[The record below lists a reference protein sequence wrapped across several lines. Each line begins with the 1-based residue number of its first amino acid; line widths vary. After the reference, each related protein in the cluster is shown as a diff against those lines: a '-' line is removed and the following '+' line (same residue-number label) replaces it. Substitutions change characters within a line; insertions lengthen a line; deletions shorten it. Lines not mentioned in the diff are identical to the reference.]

1 MEIIKRT
8 KRLLRDKPARLSSNR
23 DIQKMA
29 RDIAKQAPKP
39 DDSKVVVSFNASTRL
54 TGMSLNAAFGLL
66 TGWSLRL
73 QGVRV
78 VNAVC
83 RRAMARCVLGTD
95 KDDVYKMP
103 PCQSCLQQSSVF
115 FNRSSLLYL
124 DSVESLPLAK
134 DLKDTSLYRLMKF
147 HYEGLPLGELCL
159 PSMRW
164 VLRRHHLIDDEA
176 TKVLYRYFILS
187 AYKVAVQ
194 FIEVFSQARPDAMLV
209 FNGMQFPEATARWV
223 ARQEGIPVVSH
234 EVGLRPLSAFLTLG
248 DATAYPV
255 EISDDFQLSPE
266 QNQRLDEYLS
276 NRFKG
281 NFSMAGVEFWP
292 EMQGLSAELVE
303 KMDAYKQVVP
313 IFTNVIF
320 DTSQPHANVLFKD
333 MFTWLDDVLVV
344 IKAHPETL
352 FVIRAHPDESRPGKA
367 SRESVMEW
375 VQKKQVE
382 ALENVIFFSP
392 DDYFSSYE
400 MIKRAKFVMIY
411 NSTIGLEASVMGAPV
426 LCAGKARFTQLKT
439 VFFPPSK
446 AAYLQTLSEFLAVD
460 EIHIPDEHR
469 ENARRFLFYQLY
481 RTSLP
486 FDRFIEPDNIWP
498 GYVKLKEFTWQDLLP
513 ENSTTLRVITE
524 GLLGGKDFLL
534 PEA

>member
-1 MEIIKRT
+1 MNLVDRT
-8 KRLLRDKPARLSSNR
+8 KRFIKDKPARLTINR
-23 DIQKMA
+23 EIQKMA
-29 RDIAKQAPKP
+29 KLIAKKALKP

-83 RRAMARCVLGTD
+83 RRAMPRCVLGTD

-115 FNRSSLLYL
+115 FNRSSVMWLEPI
-124 DSVESLPLAK
+124 DCIPLAK
-134 DLKDTSLYRLMKF
+134 ALQDTSLYKLMNF
-147 HYEGLPLGELCL
+147 HFEGLPLGELCL

-164 VLRRHHLIDDEA
+164 VLRRHHLQDDE
-176 TKVLYRYFILS
+176 KSKILYRYYILS

-194 FIEVFSQARPDAMLV
+194 FIDVFSQAHPDALLV

-223 ARQEGIPVVSH
+223 ARHEGIPVVSH
-234 EVGLRPLSAFLTLG
+234 EVGLRPLSAFFTLG
-248 DATAYPV
+248 EATAYPV

-266 QNQRLDEYLS
+266 QNQRLDDYLS

-292 EMQGLSAELVE
+292 EMQGLSADFLE
-303 KMDAYKQVVP
+303 KMDAHKQVVP

-320 DTSQPHANVLFKD
+320 DTSQPHANVLFTD
-333 MFTWLDDVLVV
+333 MFTWLDDVLTV
-344 IKAHPETL
+344 IKSHPDTL

-367 SRESVMEW
+367 SRESVMDW
-375 VQKKQVE
+375 VQRNQVK
-382 ALENVIFFSP
+382 ALDNVIFFNP

-439 VFFPPSK
+439 VFFPASK
-446 AAYLQTLSEFLAVD
+446 AAYLQTLNSFLTTD
-460 EIHIPDEHR
+460 EVHAPDEHR

-498 GYVKLKEFTWQDLLP
+498 GYVKLKEFSLQDLLP
-513 ENSTTLRVITE
+513 ENSTTMQVISE
-524 GLLGGKDFLL
+524 GLLEGKDFLL
-534 PEA
+534 PEE

>member
-1 MEIIKRT
+1 
-8 KRLLRDKPARLSSNR
+8 
-23 DIQKMA
+23 
-29 RDIAKQAPKP
+29 
-39 DDSKVVVSFNASTRL
+39 
-54 TGMSLNAAFGLL
+54 
-66 TGWSLRL
+66 
-73 QGVRV
+73 
-78 VNAVC
+78 
-83 RRAMARCVLGTD
+83 
-95 KDDVYKMP
+95 
-103 PCQSCLQQSSVF
+103 
-115 FNRSSLLYL
+115 
-124 DSVESLPLAK
+124 
-134 DLKDTSLYRLMKF
+134 
-147 HYEGLPLGELCL
+147 
-159 PSMRW
+159 
-164 VLRRHHLIDDEA
+164 
-176 TKVLYRYFILS
+176 VLYRYFILS

-194 FIEVFSQARPDAMLV
+194 FIEVFSQARPDSMLV

-333 MFTWLDDVLVV
+333 MFTWLDDVLAV

-375 VQKKQVE
+375 VQKNQIE
-382 ALENVIFFSP
+382 ALENMVFFSP

-439 VFFPPSK
+439 VFFPASK
-446 AAYLQTLSEFLAVD
+446 AAYFQTLSEFLAVD
-460 EIHIPDEHR
+460 DIQIPDEHR
-469 ENARRFLFYQLY
+469 KNARRFLFYQLY

-498 GYVKLKEFTWQDLLP
+498 GYVKLKEFSWQDLLP
-513 ENSTTLRVITE
+513 ENSTTLRIISE
-524 GLLGGKDFLL
+524 GLFEGKEFLL
-534 PEA
+534 PEE